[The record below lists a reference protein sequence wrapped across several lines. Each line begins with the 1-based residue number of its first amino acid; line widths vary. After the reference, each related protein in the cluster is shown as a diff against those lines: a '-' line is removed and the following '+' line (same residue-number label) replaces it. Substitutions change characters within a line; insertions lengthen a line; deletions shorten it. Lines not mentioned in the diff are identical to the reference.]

1 MLDKDKVI
9 IVVYVGTNELSET
22 YNLVID
28 LEKNI
33 KNCFDDSVRLIF
45 VSDVNNIGIKFEC
58 INPVLLNEEQY
69 KKVEDKL
76 SVLDNKIKNY
86 IKENKNDE
94 E

>member
-9 IVVYVGTNELSET
+9 IVIYVGAKELSET
-22 YNLVID
+22 YELIID
-28 LEKNI
+28 LEK
-33 KNCFDDSVRLIF
+33 KLKDGFDNSVRLIF
-45 VSDVNNIGIKFEC
+45 VPDVNNFGIKFEC

-69 KKVEDKL
+69 KEVENKL
-76 SVLDNKIKNY
+76 TVLDNKIKNY

>member
-1 MLDKDKVI
+1 MLDKDKL
-9 IVVYVGTNELSET
+9 IVVIYVGTERIEKT
-22 YNLVID
+22 YELVID

-45 VSDVNNIGIKFEC
+45 VPDMNNIGIKFEC

-76 SVLDNKIKNY
+76 TVLDNKIKNF
-86 IKENKNDE
+86 IKEN
-94 E
+94 

>member
-1 MLDKDKVI
+1 MLDKDKL
-9 IVVYVGTNELSET
+9 IVVIYVGTERIEKT
-22 YNLVID
+22 YELVID

-45 VSDVNNIGIKFEC
+45 VPDMNNIGIKFEC

-76 SVLDNKIKNY
+76 TVLDNKIKNY